1 MRINFELSLQR
12 IGPRSMENWK
22 DRLGIFASVTCAIHC
37 AATPV
42 LLATLPALK
51 FTEWMARPMFHKV
64 AAGVCCSIVAMAIW
78 PAFLKFRDYRILSL
92 SSLGLGLILGA
103 AFFLPETCCT
113 QDLQGIQTV
122 AFQHHDHEH
131 DHEHDHDHNHDHQHS
146 HQHISNTESASM
158 QMAGISSLQPWMTP
172 LGGFFLIAAHG
183 LNLSR
188 RRKCNPSG
196 CSRDC

>member
-1 MRINFELSLQR
+1 
-12 IGPRSMENWK
+12 MENWK

-51 FTEWMARPMFHKV
+51 FTEWMASPMFHKV

-122 AFQHHDHEH
+122 AFQDHDHEH
-131 DHEHDHDHNHDHQHS
+131 GHDHHHDHQHS

-158 QMAGISSLQPWMTP
+158 QLAGISSLQPWMTP
-172 LGGFFLIAAHG
+172 LGGFFAELPPNLQVSTVRFALSETAAW
-183 LNLSR
+183 R
-188 RRKCNPSG
+188 
-196 CSRDC
+196 